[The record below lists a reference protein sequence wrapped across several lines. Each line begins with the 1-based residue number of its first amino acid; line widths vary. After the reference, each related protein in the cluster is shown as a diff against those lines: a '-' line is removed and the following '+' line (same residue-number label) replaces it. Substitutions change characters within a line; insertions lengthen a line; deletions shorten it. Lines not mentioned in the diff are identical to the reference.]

1 MSKKTGRQPR
11 EDLEEEEDTRKRGQ
25 APGRTIE
32 SREGQIISLA
42 YDLVEERIRKKTATS
57 QEVTQFIKAGSVQAQ
72 LEKQKFIKEIE
83 LLTAKTESL
92 KSQKN
97 VEKLYKNAMV
107 AFKSYSGQEVTEEDL
122 EDVKDD

>member
-1 MSKKTGRQPR
+1 MSKRQDKFHKKR
-11 EDLEEEEDTRKRGQ
+11 DSLEEEEDTRRRGQ

-72 LEKQKFIKEIE
+72 LEKEKLRKENE
-83 LLTAKTESL
+83 LLTAKAEAIR
-92 KSQKN
+92 SQKR
-97 VEKLYKNAMV
+97 VEELYSEAMK
-107 AFKSYSGQEVTEEDL
+107 AFRSYSGQEEEL
-122 EDVKDD
+122 DDI

>member
-11 EDLEEEEDTRKRGQ
+11 EDLEEEDDTRKRGQ

-72 LEKQKFIKEIE
+72 LEKEKLIKENE
-83 LLTAKTESL
+83 LLTAKAEAIR
-92 KSQKN
+92 SQKR
-97 VEKLYKNAMV
+97 VEELYAEAMK
-107 AFKSYSGQEVTEEDL
+107 AFRSYSGQEESM
-122 EDVKDD
+122 DDT

>member
-1 MSKKTGRQPR
+1 MSKRQDKPHKKR
-11 EDLEEEEDTRKRGQ
+11 DNLEEEDDTRKRGQ

-72 LEKQKFIKEIE
+72 LEKEKLRKENE
-83 LLTAKTESL
+83 LLTAKAEAIR
-92 KSQKN
+92 SQKR
-97 VEKLYKNAMV
+97 VEELYAEAMK
-107 AFKSYSGQEVTEEDL
+107 AFRSYSGQEESM
-122 EDVKDD
+122 DDT